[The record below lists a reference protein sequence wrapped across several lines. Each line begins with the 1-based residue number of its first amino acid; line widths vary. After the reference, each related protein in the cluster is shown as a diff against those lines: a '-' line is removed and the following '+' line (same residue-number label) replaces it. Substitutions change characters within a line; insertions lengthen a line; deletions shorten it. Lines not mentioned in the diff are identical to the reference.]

1 MAGRS
6 YDTVDVP
13 TVGGDIHVGRWPGG
27 PHVVVA
33 VHGVTFL
40 HTEYHTFAD
49 QVGEDFT
56 VLAPDLRGRGG
67 SARLGPPFGLPT
79 HADDIAAVLRHLG
92 VRRSTVLG
100 HSWGAA
106 VALVTAR
113 RHPSLVDNLVLVDGG
128 LPAEADPN
136 APQVAHNPPG
146 AVVERLGTRYP
157 TAEAYLEVWRA
168 HPGLR
173 RHWNPYLETHFRYE
187 LTGEE
192 GQLHSSLREDAFLA
206 DVASYVDGDDTARA
220 LGELSCPATLVRA
233 GRGMFDEEQPMQSG
247 TKAARWQ
254 ECAPLLRDLFVP
266 DANHYTILF
275 SEHGARAVADAV
287 RKAVLCANSF
297 RAGGAPRPH

>member
-40 HTEYHTFAD
+40 HTEYHAFAD

-67 SARLGPPFGLPT
+67 SARLGFPFGLPA
-79 HADDIAAVLRHLG
+79 HADDVAAVLRHLG

-128 LPAEADPN
+128 LPAEADPD
-136 APQVAHNPPG
+136 APKVAHNPPA

-206 DVASYVDGDDTARA
+206 DVAATSTETTRPGRSGSCRARRRWCGPA
-220 LGELSCPATLVRA
+220 EGCSTRSHRCSVERKQPGGRSPHLCYGTSSCPTPTITRSCSANT
-233 GRGMFDEEQPMQSG
+233 
-247 TKAARWQ
+247 
-254 ECAPLLRDLFVP
+254 APVP
-266 DANHYTILF
+266 WPT
-275 SEHGARAVADAV
+275 
-287 RKAVLCANSF
+287 
-297 RAGGAPRPH
+297 